1 MSARSFNLKWRR
13 QGNITVHHDGLG
25 FYEIILHQTPV
36 FIKYNDGS
44 IVLNS
49 GGYRTNTTKTA
60 INRAFDLL
68 DINARV
74 WQRNFE
80 WKLTYEGITTQFEDG
95 MVVAG
100 SVWKMVRRL
109 AIG

>member
-1 MSARSFNLKWRR
+1 MSARSFNLKKRR
-13 QGNITVHHDGLG
+13 QGNITVNHDGLG
-25 FYEIILHQTPV
+25 FYEIILHQTSV
-36 FIKYNDGS
+36 VTKYNDGS

-49 GGYRTNTTKTA
+49 GGWMTSTTKTA

-68 DINARV
+68 GINARV
-74 WQRNFE
+74 WQRNFV

-100 SVWKMVRRL
+100 AVWKMIRRL
-109 AIG
+109 SIA

>member
-1 MSARSFNLKWRR
+1 MSARSFNLKKRR
-13 QGNITVHHDGLG
+13 QGNITVNHDGLN
-25 FYEIILHQTPV
+25 FYEIILHETSI
-36 FIKYNDGS
+36 FTKYNDGS
-44 IVLNS
+44 IVLSS
-49 GGYRTNTTKTA
+49 GGWQTKTTKTA
-60 INRAFDLL
+60 INRAFHLL
-68 DINARV
+68 DINACV
-74 WQRNFE
+74 WQKNFT